1 MSRPSIG
8 CHSNLNFIT
17 KERGKTMKKHF
28 EQGITK
34 RYSIAFKEKVISEI
48 EEGKYTKSESSKVYG
63 ISSGSIYY
71 WLKRYGKYK
80 LLNKIVRIE
89 MKGEQD
95 KIKQLE
101 KEKRALESALAQSHL
116 KTLYL
121 ESLVEIAG
129 EKYGID
135 LKKKNDTKESERQ
148 GKKKS
153 VYKGDIH

>member
-1 MSRPSIG
+1 M
-8 CHSNLNFIT
+8 
-17 KERGKTMKKHF
+17 EKHI

-34 RYSIAFKEKVISEI
+34 RYSIAFKQKIISEI
-48 EEGKYTKSESSKVYG
+48 EEGKYTQSESSKIYG
-63 ISSGSIYY
+63 IYKSTIYR

-80 LLNKIVRIE
+80 SLNRIVRIE
-89 MKGEQD
+89 MKGEKD
-95 KIKQLE
+95 RINQLE

-135 LKKKNDTKESERQ
+135 LKKKSDTKESERQ
-148 GKKKS
+148 GKKKNMS
-153 VYKGDIH
+153 KGDIH

>member
-1 MSRPSIG
+1 
-8 CHSNLNFIT
+8 
-17 KERGKTMKKHF
+17 MKKQF

-34 RYSIAFKEKVISEI
+34 RYSIAFKQKVISEI
-48 EEGKYTKSESSKVYG
+48 EEGKYTQGESSKIYG
-63 ISSGSIYY
+63 ISQSGIHY

-95 KIKQLE
+95 RIKQLE

-148 GKKKS
+148 WKKKN
-153 VYKGDIH
+153 VCNGDIH

>member
-1 MSRPSIG
+1 
-8 CHSNLNFIT
+8 
-17 KERGKTMKKHF
+17 MKKQF

-34 RYSIAFKEKVISEI
+34 RYSIAFKQKVISEI
-48 EEGKYTKSESSKVYG
+48 EDGKYIQGESSRIYG
-63 ISSGSIYY
+63 ISPSTIHY

-95 KIKQLE
+95 RIKQLE
-101 KEKRALESALAQSHL
+101 KEKRVLESALAQSHL

-135 LKKKNDTKESERQ
+135 LKEKSDTKGSERL
-148 GKKKS
+148 GKKKNMS
-153 VYKGDIH
+153 KGDIH